1 MLSLNNLCRARPNQ
15 GCTVAYALPRMIA
28 FFCIAAIPVVVSA
41 AQRPNV
47 IVIVADDLGYA
58 DMSFL
63 PQSPR
68 DVQTHGIDRLASSGT
83 YFANAYATSPICS
96 PSRTGLITGRYQQR
110 WGNYWYGQGGL
121 PKSELTIAHALK
133 ELGYFTHK
141 IGKTHLN
148 GGPAQHPLDH
158 GFDEF
163 LGFIAHTWDYVRL
176 NQLDVDA
183 YRDRAQGSEFG
194 TKLGILNVGPL
205 NRGRD
210 EKVSYEDGFTTEIFT
225 EEAINTIKAGEH
237 SDTPFFIELEYN
249 AVHMPTYV
257 THPEYAKRVGFKQ
270 EKWDRDAKE
279 WDFPFWDPQKI
290 SWGAWHKKWG
300 HLEEVDPLGRK
311 RYLANLLAMDDG
323 IAKILDSLQ
332 QTGQRENTIVVFLSD
347 NGGTI
352 NTYSN
357 NSPLRGYKYM
367 FGEGGIR
374 VPMIVAWPDH
384 LPAGKHKSALV
395 SAIDI
400 FPTILE
406 LTGNDE
412 SPANLDGRSLVQTIN
427 ADGSVAVHDHLCWA
441 KNKRDDTWVVRSGKW
456 KLIKTKGW
464 IHSNYMLDEEGL
476 ASSAPDYNYP
486 EGTLLF
492 DLDND
497 IGETNNVAA
506 DHPDVV
512 SQMTDLYRQWQ
523 SEMIASH
530 PAKKKRSENQ

>member
-1 MLSLNNLCRARPNQ
+1 MTRLGKDGDTHPQHSLVATSALS
-15 GCTVAYALPRMIA
+15 
-28 FFCIAAIPVVVSA
+28 VVVAFIVLTTSSVAVSA
-41 AQRPNV
+41 EQRPNV

-63 PQSPR
+63 PQSPT
-68 DVQTHGIDRLASSGT
+68 DVNTPGIDRLAASGT
-83 YFANAYATSPICS
+83 YFTNGYATAPICS
-96 PSRTGLITGRYQQR
+96 PSRAGLITGRYQQR

-133 ELGYFTHK
+133 NLGYFTQK

-183 YRDRAQGSEFG
+183 YRARAQGSEFG
-194 TKLGILNVGPL
+194 SKLGILNVGPL
-205 NRGRD
+205 HRGRD

-225 EEAINTIKAGEH
+225 DEAVNTIQEGEH
-237 SDTPFFIELEYN
+237 SEKPFFVELEYN

-257 THPEYAKRVGFKQ
+257 THPEYAKRVGLEQ
-270 EKWDRDAKE
+270 EEWDREAEE
-279 WDFPFWDPQKI
+279 WDFPYWDPQKI

-300 HLEEVDPLGRK
+300 HLEEVDPQGRK

-323 IAKILDSLQ
+323 IAKILDSLEA
-332 QTGQRENTIVVFLSD
+332 TGQRQNTIVVFLSD

-357 NSPLRGYKYM
+357 NTPLRGYKYM

-384 LPAGKHKSALV
+384 LPAGKQNSALV

-406 LTGNDE
+406 LAGSDAT
-412 SPANLDGRSLVQTIN
+412 PTNLDGRSLVETIN
-427 ADGSVAVHDHLCWA
+427 TDQSVAAHDHLCWA
-441 KNKRDDTWVVRSGKW
+441 RSKRDDTWVVRSGKW
-456 KLIKTKGW
+456 KLIHSKGW
-464 IHSNYMLDEEGL
+464 IHSNYALDEEGL
-476 ASSAPDYNYP
+476 ASSAPDYDYP

-492 DLDND
+492 DLGND
-497 IGETNNVAA
+497 IGETKNLAA
-506 DHPDVV
+506 EHPDVV
-512 SQMTDLYRQWQ
+512 SAMTRFYKKWQ
-523 SEMIASH
+523 AEMIASH
-530 PAKKKRSENQ
+530 PAKKKRK